1 MQLNPYLIF
10 NGNCAAAFKFYEKCL
25 GGKIVMMMTH
35 AEAPSDDQARQ
46 VPTAWRDKIMHVRM
60 NVGDVAL
67 MGSDAPAEF
76 YEEKKGFSVSLTVDT
91 PADAERIFAAL
102 SDKGTV
108 RMPMQQTFFA
118 LRFGMVVDQFGT
130 PWMVNCEGEAR

>member
-25 GGKIVMMMTH
+25 GGKIIMMMTH
-35 AEAPSDDQARQ
+35 AEAPSEDQARQ
-46 VPTAWRDKIMHVRM
+46 VPAAWRDKIMHVRM

-67 MGSDAPAEF
+67 MGSDAPPEF

-102 SDKGTV
+102 ADKGTV

-118 LRFGMVVDQFGT
+118 SRFGMVVDQFGT
-130 PWMVNCEGEAR
+130 PWMINCEAQQ